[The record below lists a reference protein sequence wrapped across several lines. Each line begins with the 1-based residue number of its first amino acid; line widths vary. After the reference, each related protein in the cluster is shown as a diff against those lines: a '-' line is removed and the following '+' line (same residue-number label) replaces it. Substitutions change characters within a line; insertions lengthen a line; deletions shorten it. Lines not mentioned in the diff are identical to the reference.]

1 MPIRIDDNLPA
12 REALENENIFV
23 IRHGRARHQDIRP
36 IKIAIV
42 NLMPDKITTETQL
55 LRLLSNTPL
64 QVDIDLIQMSTH
76 KSKNTSSEHMFK
88 FYKTFDEIKEER
100 YDGMIVTGAPVETMP
115 FEQVDYW
122 NELCEIFDWAGSHVY
137 SLMCLCWGAMAGL
150 YHYYNIPKYD
160 LPEKMFGVFEHI
172 INNPKHPLVKG
183 FGDTF
188 FAPHSRHT
196 EVRAEDI
203 EKIGDLEILAF
214 SYISGVHIVS
224 DKLQRRIFIT
234 GHGEYDRETLANE
247 YIRDKSKGIDIHIPY
262 NYFPNDN
269 PYEMPKFNWCCHA
282 NLMFSNWLNYCVYQN
297 TPYDLKD
304 IQPI

>member
-36 IKIAIV
+36 IKVAIV

-64 QVDIDLIQMSTH
+64 QVDIDLVQMSTH

-88 FYKTFDEIKEER
+88 FYKTFDEIKGER

-122 NELCEIFDWAGSHVY
+122 DELCEIFDWASSHVY

-150 YHYYNIPKYD
+150 YHYYNVPKYD

-172 INNPKHPLVKG
+172 ISNPKHPLVKG

-196 EVRAEDI
+196 EIRAEDI
-203 EKIGDLEILAF
+203 EKVSDLEILAF

-247 YIRDKSKGIDIHIPY
+247 YIRDKSKGLDIKVPY

-269 PYEMPKFNWCCHA
+269 PYELPKFNWCCHA

-304 IQPI
+304 IQPL